1 MSDLANYKI
10 VFASVGKSLKNK
22 PQDVAHIISS
32 TFNIKLEEVLKVV
45 NQSPIVL
52 FEGLSVR
59 DVSRMQ
65 NAVIFLTKIGI
76 EITITPEKCSRLSTT
91 NWKLTHTPPIAA
103 CPSCGDTFILLNSNT
118 FLPHSVSQEKPIH
131 SKPPAPIEGAI
142 SAEFEEIE
150 GLSAELESIVQMDDD
165 SAIEEIEEIEE
176 IGSVSQ
182 ELEEMGSFSEELEKI
197 GDLAE
202 ELEELS
208 NNEKLSPHHASRI
221 EEIEGISAE
230 FEEIEGVSAE
240 FERICMEDMEDIGSL
255 SAELEEIEGISAEFE
270 KISEDNI
277 EKLDHSDFGNFAES
291 ALDDDIESI
300 SAELEKIAEP
310 VMSNEPEPLKSEES
324 FTQLFMSNEKKK
336 ERPPQPSSLVIQ
348 PGVYDVIINI
358 NPRGNVTLAN
368 KTISKLLQMK
378 VEKVAA
384 ITQKHSAVTVAKKV
398 SKDTAQAILQQFF
411 KYKMSGHIKINK
423 LQ

>member
-1 MSDLANYKI
+1 MSDLTSYKI
-10 VFASVGKSLKNK
+10 VFASVGKNLKDN
-22 PQDVAHIISS
+22 PQDVAYIISS
-32 TFNIKLEEVLKVV
+32 TFKVKLEEVLKIV
-45 NQSPIVL
+45 NQAPIVL
-52 FEGLSVR
+52 FEDLSVR

-65 NAVIFLTKIGI
+65 NAVIFLTKMGI
-76 EITITPEKCSRLSTT
+76 DITITPEKCSRLSTT
-91 NWKLTHTPPIAA
+91 NWKLTHTPPITS
-103 CPSCGDTFILLNSNT
+103 CPSCGDTFILLNSSS
-118 FLPHSVSQEKPIH
+118 FLSHN
-131 SKPPAPIEGAI
+131 KPPQPSLSQAAI

-150 GLSAELESIVQMDDD
+150 GLSAELESIVQMDED
-165 SAIEEIEEIEE
+165 SDIEEIEE

-202 ELEELS
+202 ELEELT

-221 EEIEGISAE
+221 EDIEGISAE

-277 EKLDHSDFGNFAES
+277 ERLDHSNFGNFAETAS
-291 ALDDDIESI
+291 LDDEMESI

-310 VMSNEPEPLKSEES
+310 IAEEAPIESEES
-324 FTQLFMSNEKKK
+324 FTQLFLSGEKKK
-336 ERPPQPSSLVIQ
+336 QRQPQPSSLVIQ
-348 PGVYDVIINI
+348 PGAYDVIINI
-358 NPRGNVTLAN
+358 NPKGNVALAN
-368 KTISKLLQMK
+368 KTISKLLQMN
-378 VEKVAA
+378 VDKVAA
-384 ITQKHSAVTVAKKV
+384 ITRKHPAVTVAKRV

-423 LQ
+423 S